1 MRRLITAPTSRKGVL
16 RIAKIPLNPPLR
28 KWDLEENRG
37 RGKPVFSWRALLED
51 RNRELAFLAIGKR
64 NAKRGAAAQQG
75 VLKSRLR
82 IVRFVAAM

>member
-1 MRRLITAPTSRKGVL
+1 LEVNRNRR
-16 RIAKIPLNPPLR
+16 
-28 KWDLEENRG
+28 
-37 RGKPVFSWRALLED
+37 KPVFNWGSILENW
-51 RNRELAFLAIGKR
+51 NRELAFLAIGKR